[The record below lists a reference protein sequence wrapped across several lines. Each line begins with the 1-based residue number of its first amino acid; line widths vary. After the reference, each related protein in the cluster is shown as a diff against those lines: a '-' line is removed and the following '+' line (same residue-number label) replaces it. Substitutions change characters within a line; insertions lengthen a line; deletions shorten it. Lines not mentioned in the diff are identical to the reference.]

1 MRKTIAWFCA
11 VKRLLQEC
19 EVIVAAEQFRE
30 DGWGKERKGGE
41 EKRYICEQAA
51 KPCKP
56 HNIGLFSLTVKK

>member
-30 DGWGKERKGGE
+30 DG
-41 EKRYICEQAA
+41 
-51 KPCKP
+51 
-56 HNIGLFSLTVKK
+56 